1 MDYSETLLFQ
11 CVSAH
16 DCSRMLECMKAQK
29 RSFYAGE
36 EIYSFDTAR
45 KSVGILLN
53 GQAAVVR
60 YEYNGTRSILENL
73 SPKSIFG
80 EDLSFIPSGDSCIAV
95 VCQTD
100 CQVLFIDYQRLTRTC
115 QNACYCH
122 TQLIRN
128 LLQLLSDK
136 TRTLSERVEVLSQ
149 RSIREKLMCYFMQ
162 LAAGKNSNTFELP
175 FTMIDF
181 ADFLSVN
188 RSAMIRELGKMKK
201 DGLIQI
207 SRRTI
212 TLL

>member
-45 KSVGILLN
+45 KSVGIL
-53 GQAAVVR
+53 

-115 QNACYCH
+115 QNACSCH

>member
-11 CVSAH
+11 NVSEK
-16 DCSRMLECMKAQK
+16 DCQKMLSCMKAKK
-29 RSFYAGE
+29 RGFYAGE
-36 EIYSFDTAR
+36 EIYSFDTPR
-45 KSVGILLN
+45 KIVGILLN
-53 GQAAVVR
+53 GQAAVIR
-60 YEYNGTRSILENL
+60 YEYNGARSILENL

-80 EDLSFIPSGDSCIAV
+80 EHLSFTPNDDSCIAV
-95 VCQTD
+95 VCQVD
-100 CQVLFIDYQRLTRTC
+100 CQVLFIDYQNLTRTC
-115 QNACYCH
+115 QHACACH

-136 TRTLSERVEVLSQ
+136 TRALSERVEVLSQ

-162 LAAGKNSNTFELP
+162 LAAGKNCNTFELP

-201 DGLIQI
+201 EGLIRV
-207 SRRTI
+207 SRHTI

>member
-80 EDLSFIPSGDSCIAV
+80 EDLSFVPSGDSCIAV

-115 QNACYCH
+115 QN
-122 TQLIRN
+122 

-136 TRTLSERVEVLSQ
+136 TRALSERVEVLSQ

>member
-11 CVSAH
+11 NVSEK
-16 DCSRMLECMKAQK
+16 DCQRMLTCMKAQK

-36 EIYSFDTAR
+36 EIYSFDTPR
-45 KSVGILLN
+45 KIVGILLN
-53 GQAAVVR
+53 GQAAVIR

-80 EDLSFIPSGDSCIAV
+80 EHLSFVPSDDSCIAV

-100 CQVLFIDYQRLTRTC
+100 CQVLFIDYQSLTRTC
-115 QNACYCH
+115 QNACSCH

-136 TRTLSERVEVLSQ
+136 TRSLSERVEVLSQ
-149 RSIREKLMCYFMQ
+149 RSIREKLMCYLMQ
-162 LAAGKNSNTFELP
+162 LAAGKNSSTFELP
-175 FTMIDF
+175 FTRIDF

-201 DGLIQI
+201 EGLIQI
-207 SRRTI
+207 SRRTV

>member
-1 MDYSETLLFQ
+1 MDYSETMLFDNI
-11 CVSAH
+11 CEK
-16 DCSRMLECMKAQK
+16 DCQKMLSCMKAQK
-29 RSFYAGE
+29 RSFYADE
-36 EIYSFDTAR
+36 EIYSFDTPR
-45 KSVGILLN
+45 KIVGILLN
-53 GQAAVVR
+53 GQAAIIR

-80 EDLSFIPSGDSCIAV
+80 EHLSFAPSDDSCIAA

-100 CQVLFIDYQRLTRTC
+100 CQVLFIDYQNLTRTC
-115 QNACYCH
+115 QNACPCH

-136 TRTLSERVEVLSQ
+136 TRALSERVEVLSQ

-162 LAAGKNSNTFELP
+162 LAAGKSSNTFELP
-175 FTMIDF
+175 FTMMDF

-188 RSAMIRELGKMKK
+188 RSAMIRELGKMK
-201 DGLIQI
+201 DEGLIRVH
-207 SRRTI
+207 RRTI